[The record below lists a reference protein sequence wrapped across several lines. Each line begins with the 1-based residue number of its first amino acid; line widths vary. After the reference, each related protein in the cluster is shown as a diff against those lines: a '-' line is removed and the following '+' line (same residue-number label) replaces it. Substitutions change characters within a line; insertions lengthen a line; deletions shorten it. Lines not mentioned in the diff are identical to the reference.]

1 MLEKVKMS
9 LRITTDAFD
18 DELQNLIAAAF
29 LDIGIT
35 DVNPTSLECPDALV
49 SLAVITYCKMHFGA
63 PEEYDRLEKSYWEQ
77 KAQLLMSSSYTNFEG
92 ES

>member
-18 DELQNLIAAAF
+18 EELQNLIMAAM

-35 DVNPTSLECPDALV
+35 DVSPSSLESPDALI

-77 KAQLLMSSSYTNFEG
+77 KAQLLMSSSYTNYEG
-92 ES
+92 